1 MINSNLMPKQA
12 APVSTSGGFM
22 VEAGVT
28 ESGIACTI
36 CQTGCSLLS
45 GLKKTLC
52 EAACS
57 ATVC

>member
-12 APVSTSGGFM
+12 APVSTSVGFM
-22 VEAGVT
+22 VEAGVS

-36 CQTGCSLLS
+36 CKTGCSLLP
-45 GLKKTLC
+45 GLAKTAC
-52 EAACS
+52 EVACN